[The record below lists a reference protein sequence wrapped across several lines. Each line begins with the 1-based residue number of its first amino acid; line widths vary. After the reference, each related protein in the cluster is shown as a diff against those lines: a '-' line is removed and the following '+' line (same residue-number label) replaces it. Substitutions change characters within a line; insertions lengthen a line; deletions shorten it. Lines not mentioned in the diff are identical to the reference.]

1 MCTKIKQ
8 PERDAIIYCRCLFN
22 IFLITGIHRP
32 FLENRTHIC
41 ASSMRDSSS
50 SHGRAAQ
57 AYVVGEAA
65 LDAHTHRKEKHSEDS
80 PRSYN
85 GPNVKGVGV
94 SKQADSS

>member
-8 PERDAIIYCRCLFN
+8 PERDAIIYCLFN
-22 IFLITGIHRP
+22 IFLITGIHCL

-50 SHGRAAQ
+50 SRGRAAQ
-57 AYVVGEAA
+57 AYAVGGAA
-65 LDAHTHRKEKHSEDS
+65 LDAHTHKKEKQGEDS

-94 SKQADSS
+94 SKASSS